1 MKFQSPF
8 TAAQTDDGSTDA
20 LHHRTSHGLL
30 QENTLLSASHVQE
43 NTLLQAESHGA
54 AVRISPHTQADAP
67 AHHSAFGLPPPRSQS
82 AASVAIFWNITVLA
96 AGVVNVIFDQTKD
109 AFGDEEAWQAGIISQ
124 ICIASV
130 GLLGSLVARCCVS
143 QHVGF
148 ATPRERLLLAVL
160 CTSATFAGY
169 GTPRVLIV
177 FVDSLAPHIHHTLPS
192 PPHTARTP
200 PSHCRTHRRLV
211 RPLHRLDRRRR
222 RQHRVVRGA
231 VPLQLS
237 SLSPHTRDSS
247 RRVPGAVSCPSRY
260 WSLLICFAAFCMAV
274 ACVLHILLTY
284 LLLKVV
290 CSKKP
295 APDISGL
302 SSARSAEVHDVRA
315 RAAGRHE
322 VSLTSQ
328 SL

>member
-1 MKFQSPF
+1 M
-8 TAAQTDDGSTDA
+8 
-20 LHHRTSHGLL
+20 
-30 QENTLLSASHVQE
+30 
-43 NTLLQAESHGA
+43 
-54 AVRISPHTQADAP
+54 
-67 AHHSAFGLPPPRSQS
+67 
-82 AASVAIFWNITVLA
+82 LA
-96 AGVVNVIFDQTKD
+96 AGVVNGIFDQTKD

-169 GTPRVLIV
+169 GTPRVLVV

-192 PPHTARTP
+192 PPHTARTDARHP
-200 PSHCRTHRRLV
+200 LTAGGHTGAWCGLSIAWTVDAVDSIEWCAAPSRCSCPRSPLTHAIA
-211 RPLHRLDRRRR
+211 LD
-222 RQHRVVRGA
+222 
-231 VPLQLS
+231 
-237 SLSPHTRDSS
+237 HT

-295 APDISGL
+295 APARSGL

>member
-1 MKFQSPF
+1 MKS
-8 TAAQTDDGSTDA
+8 QTVAVHSCKTSVKTRS
-20 LHHRTSHGLL
+20 HRPHTHGLL

-169 GTPRVLIV
+169 GTPRVLVV
-177 FVDSLAPHIHHTLPS
+177 FVDSLAPHIHHSHAAQPTSHRPHATLSLPDTQAPGAASPSLGPSTPSTASSGARRRPAAAVLALPS
-192 PPHTARTP
+192 
-200 PSHCRTHRRLV
+200 
-211 RPLHRLDRRRR
+211 
-222 RQHRVVRGA
+222 
-231 VPLQLS
+231 
-237 SLSPHTRDSS
+237 HTR
-247 RRVPGAVSCPSRY
+247 
-260 WSLLICFAAFCMAV
+260 
-274 ACVLHILLTY
+274 
-284 LLLKVV
+284 
-290 CSKKP
+290 
-295 APDISGL
+295 
-302 SSARSAEVHDVRA
+302 
-315 RAAGRHE
+315 
-322 VSLTSQ
+322 
-328 SL
+328 